1 MLKYILCL
9 LTLLIVVQ
17 LLLPREGFSDV
28 CIPVPTINTQN
39 ITIFLIAVVTPLAI
53 IAFYTW
59 NWDTLRTKTDRQI
72 IKHYLF
78 NSKITN

>member
-17 LLLPREGFSDV
+17 LLLPREGFSDI
-28 CIPVPTINTQN
+28 CIPVPTFNIQN
-39 ITIFLIAVVTPLAI
+39 VTAFLLAVVLPFAI
-53 IAFYTW
+53 IAFYAW

-72 IKHYLF
+72 VKHYLF